1 VVPLFMFFVR
11 GKTVAATALCDCSIR
26 LRDGART
33 AWQSCF
39 VQQPRI
45 VESEQREQGLGEVGI
60 LDARPNMTSW

>member
-11 GKTVAATALCDCSIR
+11 DKKVAATALCDCSIR